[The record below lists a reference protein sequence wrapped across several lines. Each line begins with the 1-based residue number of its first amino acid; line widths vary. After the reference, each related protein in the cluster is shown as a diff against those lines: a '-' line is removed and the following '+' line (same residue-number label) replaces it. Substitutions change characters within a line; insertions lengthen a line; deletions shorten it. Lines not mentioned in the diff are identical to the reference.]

1 MGDELGRFD
10 YRRLLHR
17 SSRVAPI
24 TDMIEVLAQIRAGH
38 FTAGVVLWDDKV
50 VEAAPIIGYMKKQK
64 WTRDRVRN
72 YCNEKGWEIGV
83 IWQMNRSQTG

>member
-1 MGDELGRFD
+1 MTG
-10 YRRLLHR
+10 
-17 SSRVAPI
+17 
-24 TDMIEVLAQIRAGH
+24 
-38 FTAGVVLWDDKV
+38 
-50 VEAAPIIGYMKKQK
+50 